1 MAVIEL
7 KNVSYGYGANER
19 DNVLSDVSCAF
30 ECGKLYAVAGR
41 SGSGKSTLL
50 SLMSGLDLPDA
61 GQVVFEG
68 EPTNQIDRDLYR
80 RQKIAIIYQDFSL
93 FPLLTVLENIMYP
106 LELCGVEAETARKT
120 AIELA
125 ERVALPKELFD
136 RYPSKISGG
145 EQQRVAIARALT
157 MDRKLILADEP
168 TGNLDSET
176 SAAIIDIL
184 SKLAHQDARCVIIV
198 THDLTVMQRAD
209 AVFRIADGKLISV

>member
-1 MAVIEL
+1 MAIIEL

-19 DNVLSDVSCAF
+19 DNVLCDVSCTF
-30 ECGKLYAVAGR
+30 ECGKIYAVAGR

-50 SLMSGLDLPDA
+50 SMMAGLDLPDA
-61 GQVVFEG
+61 GQVLFEG
-68 EPTNQIDRDLYR
+68 EPTDRLDRDLYR

-106 LELCGVEAETARKT
+106 LELCGTDAVTAKKTAAELARK
-120 AIELA
+120 
-125 ERVALPKELFD
+125 VALPDELFD

-168 TGNLDSET
+168 TGNLDSEN

-184 SKLAHQDARCVIIV
+184 SELAHKDGRCIIIV
-198 THDLTVMQRAD
+198 THDLTVMERAD
-209 AVFRIADGKLISV
+209 TVYRIADGRLISV

>member
-1 MAVIEL
+1 MAIIEL

-19 DNVLSDVSCAF
+19 DHVLNDVSCAF
-30 ECGKLYAVAGR
+30 ECGKVYAVAGR

-61 GQVVFEG
+61 GQVFFEG
-68 EPTNQIDRDLYR
+68 EATDKLDRDLYR
-80 RQKIAIIYQDFSL
+80 RQKTAIIYQDFSL

-106 LELCGVEAETARKT
+106 LELCGVDGETAGKT
-120 AIELA
+120 AKELA
-125 ERVALPKELFD
+125 EKVALTKDLYD

-168 TGNLDSET
+168 TGNLDSEN
-176 SAAIIDIL
+176 SNAIIDIL
-184 SKLAHQDARCVIIV
+184 SELAHKDGKCVIIV

-209 AVFRIADGKLISV
+209 MIYRITDGKLVSA

>member
-1 MAVIEL
+1 MAIIEL
-7 KNVSYGYGANER
+7 KNVSYGYGMNER
-19 DNVLSDVSCAF
+19 DNVLSGVTCSF
-30 ECGKLYAVAGR
+30 ECGKIYAVAGR

-61 GQVVFEG
+61 GQVLFEG
-68 EPTNQIDRDLYR
+68 IPTDQLDRDLYR

-106 LELCGVEAETARKT
+106 LELCGVDAEIARKT
-120 AIELA
+120 AIALA
-125 ERVALPKELFD
+125 EKVALPTELLD
-136 RYPSKISGG
+136 RYPSRISGG

-168 TGNLDSET
+168 TGNLDSENST
-176 SAAIIDIL
+176 AIIDIL
-184 SKLAHQDARCVIIV
+184 SQLAHNEGRCVIIV

-209 AVFRIADGKLISV
+209 TIYRIADGKMISV